1 MAIMNENEVLIMCG
15 IIGYTGMQEA
25 APILLDGLER
35 LEYRGYDSA
44 GIAVFESSD
53 VEVIKAKGRLAVL
66 RQKVEKEGHPKGV
79 AGIGHTRWATH
90 GAPSDTNAHPHK
102 GSKGIFT
109 IVHNGIIEN
118 YATLRSELEA
128 QGIRFA
134 SETDTEVIV
143 QLLDRDYNGNPLETI
158 VNVLKKLHGSYALGI
173 ICRDFPNT
181 LYCARKTSPL
191 LAAVSEK
198 GCLIA
203 SDITAILPY
212 TNEIYRLEDGELGVL
227 TGDGIS
233 FYDMECHEITKK
245 INTVNLNAKAA
256 EKGEYEHFMLK
267 EIYEQPDALRNTI
280 SEHITSDGR
289 VTLGEGAKS
298 LTNLE
303 DIDRI
308 YIVGCGSAY
317 HAGIVGKY
325 VMEELLR
332 IPVETDIASELR
344 YRNPLINEKSLVII
358 ISQSGETADTI
369 AALRDAKKRGAK
381 ILSMVNVE
389 GSTIAR
395 ESENVIYTRA
405 GVEIAVATTKAYSS
419 QVSLLYVIAAYIAQQ
434 LGRADDNEIKEL
446 LHELAALPEYVEKC
460 FSNVEKIKEL
470 AKKYYDREHAYYIG
484 RNLDFASA
492 LEASLKLKEI
502 SYVHSEAYAAG
513 ELKHGTISLVEDGTL
528 VVALCCCERLLPK
541 TVSNVEEVRARGASV
556 LCVAPEGKED
566 SVIFDDL
573 ITVPSSHPLIM
584 PSIEIIP
591 LQLFSYYAAKYRNCD
606 IDKPRCLAKS
616 VTVE

>member
-1 MAIMNENEVLIMCG
+1 M
-15 IIGYTGMQEA
+15 
-25 APILLDGLER
+25 
-35 LEYRGYDSA
+35 
-44 GIAVFESSD
+44 
-53 VEVIKAKGRLAVL
+53 
-66 RQKVEKEGHPKGV
+66 
-79 AGIGHTRWATH
+79 
-90 GAPSDTNAHPHK
+90 
-102 GSKGIFT
+102 
-109 IVHNGIIEN
+109 
-118 YATLRSELEA
+118 
-128 QGIRFA
+128 
-134 SETDTEVIV
+134 
-143 QLLDRDYNGNPLETI
+143 
-158 VNVLKKLHGSYALGI
+158 
-173 ICRDFPNT
+173 
-181 LYCARKTSPL
+181 
-191 LAAVSEK
+191 SEK

-434 LGRADDNEIKEL
+434 LGRADDNDIKEL
-446 LHELAALPEYVEKC
+446 LHELASLPEIC
-460 FSNVEKIKEL
+460 
-470 AKKYYDREHAYYIG
+470 
-484 RNLDFASA
+484 
-492 LEASLKLKEI
+492 
-502 SYVHSEAYAAG
+502 
-513 ELKHGTISLVEDGTL
+513 
-528 VVALCCCERLLPK
+528 
-541 TVSNVEEVRARGASV
+541 
-556 LCVAPEGKED
+556 
-566 SVIFDDL
+566 
-573 ITVPSSHPLIM
+573 
-584 PSIEIIP
+584 
-591 LQLFSYYAAKYRNCD
+591 
-606 IDKPRCLAKS
+606 
-616 VTVE
+616 